1 MIGRSTLRERNNPK
15 SHPSKKGLASQT
27 ARIKKDRSI
36 LRSMKLL
43 LGQLSPELGDKE
55 KNVEKM
61 KQTVEGREADLAFF
75 GELFLT
81 GYMCRGEF
89 TRLAESVD
97 GESVRVMSKISEE
110 NNTHIMFGMPELD
123 EKTKIIYNSS
133 VLVSPNGKTQVYRK
147 LHLAT
152 FGPFEEQ
159 LYFGKGSELQ
169 LFETGIA
176 RIGPII
182 CFDTFFPELS
192 KYYALKGADM
202 IACISAGP
210 SSSKPMFET
219 VLPARAVE
227 NTVFVLYCN
236 LVGTELNMVFHG
248 GSFVVGPRGDEKA
261 KGKYYEEDIIEC
273 EIDLKEL
280 PASREARPTIRD
292 TRFDVLSKIQEFA
305 PSDTLER

>member
-1 MIGRSTLRERNNPK
+1 
-15 SHPSKKGLASQT
+15 
-27 ARIKKDRSI
+27 
-36 LRSMKLL
+36 MK
-43 LGQLSPELGDKE
+43 E
-55 KNVEKM
+55 
-61 KQTVEGREADLAFF
+61 TVEGREADLAFF

-81 GYMCRGEF
+81 GYMCRSDF
-89 TRLAESVD
+89 ARLAEPID
-97 GESVRVMSKISEE
+97 GESVKALSSISGE
-110 NNTHIMFGMPELD
+110 NGTHVMFGMPELD
-123 EKTKIIYNSS
+123 KKTKTIYNSA
-133 VLVSPNGKTQVYRK
+133 VLVSPNGKAQVYRK

-159 LYFGKGSELQ
+159 LYFGKGTELP
-169 LFETGIA
+169 LFETEIA

-182 CFDTFFPELS
+182 CFDAFFPELS
-192 KYYALKGADM
+192 KYYALKGADL

-236 LVGTELNMVFHG
+236 LVGTELNVVFHG
-248 GSFVVGPRGDEKA
+248 GSFVIGPRGDEKA
-261 KGKYYEEDIIEC
+261 KGRYYEEDVIKC

-292 TRFDVLSKIQEFA
+292 TRFDVLSRIQEFGG
-305 PSDTLER
+305 SDTLES